1 MSDLEK
7 VLALSHA
14 GFSLKFCAP
23 SPIIRSNIERL
34 LTREPTTL
42 PWIRSFEPRE
52 IFVDVGANIGLYSI
66 YASVVA
72 GARVYSFE
80 PEAQNYAELNKNI
93 FINGLHETVT
103 AYCVALTDHSALANL
118 YLCTFA
124 VGFGHH
130 DFGANS
136 WEADLRRGDVIFPKD
151 NRLTQGAVGMTLDE
165 LVESGAIPIPNHL
178 KIDVDGFEW
187 KVLAGAV
194 RTLLRPEV
202 KSVLIETDFSN
213 SKCVETIQ
221 FMTEWGWR
229 YSEKQPLVFE
239 GEIIGIEELNKRI
252 SMRTGQQNFI
262 YFRDQSKYDRIF
274 SDFAEGYAR
283 QLSKGPA

>member
-1 MSDLEK
+1 MSALQE

-14 GFSLKFCAP
+14 GVSLKFHAP
-23 SPIIRSNIERL
+23 SPIVRSNIERL
-34 LTREPTTL
+34 LTREPTT
-42 PWIRSFEPRE
+42 PPRIRSFEPHE
-52 IFVDVGANIGLYSI
+52 VFIDAGANIGLYSV
-66 YASVVA
+66 YASVVT

-103 AYCVALTDHSALANL
+103 AYCVALTDHSALASL

-151 NRLTQGAVGMTLDE
+151 KRLKQGAVGMTLDE
-165 LVESGAIPIPNHL
+165 LVESGALPVPHHL

-194 RTLLRPEV
+194 RTLSRPEV
-202 KSVLIETDFSN
+202 KSVLIETDFSS
-213 SKCVETIQ
+213 SKSVETIQ
-221 FMTEWGWR
+221 FMTERGWR
-229 YSEKQPLVFE
+229 YSEQRIASGDRYIAQHRTLVAGLE
-239 GEIIGIEELNKRI
+239 RIGRP
-252 SMRTGQQNFI
+252 T
-262 YFRDQSKYDRIF
+262 
-274 SDFAEGYAR
+274 AR
-283 QLSKGPA
+283 CRPECGWNLVAGSPVT